1 MENCF
6 DITPLASLPH
16 LCALAAFVLFIAM
29 FLWACLIDA
38 RERLIPNAAV
48 IVALGGWCGAFA
60 LAFIAACFR
69 NEGAASASASLVS
82 GVLSGGAGAFGLA
95 TLAFIAGAV
104 TTRIAGRPALGM
116 GDVKLLFVMGLYLGF
131 LPAAASL
138 CAACALSAAYAI
150 ARTVVSCL
158 CARCGSGDDARA
170 FDGTFPFA
178 PFLLAG
184 MLVVLAGAI
193 VAHTV
198 GFP

>member
-1 MENCF
+1 MDNFF

-16 LCALAAFVLFIAM
+16 PCALAAFALFIAM
-29 FLWACLIDA
+29 FLGACVVDV

-48 IVALGGWCGAFA
+48 VVALGGWCVAFA
-60 LAFIAACFR
+60 LAFIAAFFQ
-69 NEGAASASASLVS
+69 NEGAAFASASLVS
-82 GVLSGGAGAFGLA
+82 GVLSGGAGAFGIA
-95 TLAFIAGAV
+95 TFAFIAGAV

-150 ARTVVSCL
+150 VRTAASCL
-158 CARCGSGDDARA
+158 RHRYSSGDDVST

-184 MLVVLAGAI
+184 MLVVCTGGI